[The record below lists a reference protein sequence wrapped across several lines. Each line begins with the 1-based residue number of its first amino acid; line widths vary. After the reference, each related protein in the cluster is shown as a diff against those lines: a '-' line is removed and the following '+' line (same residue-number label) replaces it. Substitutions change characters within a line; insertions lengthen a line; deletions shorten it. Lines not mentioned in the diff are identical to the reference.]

1 MSSDSHPQDAQAHA
15 APAQDKFSRY
25 QIFVIALMAF
35 LMFTVMVDFMIL
47 SPLGAILM
55 HDLGISAAH
64 FGWAVS
70 AYAFSAG
77 ISGLLTAGFAD
88 RFDRKKLL
96 LFFYAGFVL
105 GTVLCGLAPNY
116 HLLLG
121 ARVVTGLFGGVI
133 SSIMMAILADLFPLS
148 KRGRV
153 MGFVQTA
160 FAASQ
165 VLGIPLGLYLSS
177 LWNWHAPFLMIAAV
191 SAVAGLAIFFGL
203 RPLTGHL
210 KAKHDMNPFVHLFR
224 TVSKGAYLRGFLAT
238 TLLTTGGFML
248 MPFGSAFSVH
258 NLGIPFH
265 KLPTVYM
272 VTGICA
278 VFAGPLAGKLSDRYG
293 KYPVFFTGT
302 VLTMIMVV
310 IYTHLGIT
318 PLWAVILVN
327 VLLFICI
334 SSRMIP
340 SQALMS
346 AIPDPRDR
354 GAFMS
359 VNTSVQQLAGGI
371 AAGVAGLIVVQTP
384 EGRLERY
391 DMLGFVVCGAMIAT
405 LVMMH
410 FINQAVKRKGYK
422 GV

>member
-1 MSSDSHPQDAQAHA
+1 
-15 APAQDKFSRY
+15 
-25 QIFVIALMAF
+25 
-35 LMFTVMVDFMIL
+35 MVDFMIL

-55 HDLGISAAH
+55 DDLGISAAH

-96 LFFYAGFVL
+96 LFFYGGFVV

-133 SSIMMAILADLFPLS
+133 SSIMMAILTDIFPLS

-165 VLGIPLGLYLSS
+165 ILGIPLGLYLSS
-177 LWNWHAPFLMIAAV
+177 LWGWHAPFLMIAIISAAV
-191 SAVAGLAIFFGL
+191 GFVIWFGL

-210 KAKHDMNPFVHLFR
+210 RAATDRNPFHHLFH
-224 TVSKGAYLRGFLAT
+224 TVFKGSYLQGFLTT

-248 MPFGSAFSVH
+248 MPFGSAFTVN
-258 NLGIPFH
+258 NLGIPFV

-272 VTGICA
+272 ITGL
-278 VFAGPLAGKLSDRYG
+278 FAIFVGPLAGKISDRFG
-293 KYPVFFTGT
+293 KYPVFFVGT
-302 VLTMIMVV
+302 VLTMVMVV

-318 PLWAVILVN
+318 PLWAVIVVN
-327 VLLFICI
+327 VLLFACV
-334 SSRMIP
+334 SSRMVP

-346 AIPDPRDR
+346 AVPDPRDR

-359 VNTSVQQLAGGI
+359 VNTSVQQLSGGI
-371 AAGVAGLIVVQTP
+371 AAGVAGLIVTQGP
-384 EGRLERY
+384 GGRLERY
-391 DMLGFVVCGAMIAT
+391 DVLGFVVCGAMIAT
-405 LVMMH
+405 LVMMY
-410 FINQAVKRKGYK
+410 FINRLVKRRGYK